1 MTTRRF
7 LQGLFVTVALC
18 LNATVGWAQT
28 TSVYVTGGGTSL
40 RNSGSFLEAYIPFN
54 WSYTSGVA
62 GNVGVEVPLKKSKI
76 FGLEGSYGF
85 SQNQLRL
92 TETDVS
98 PNVVTS
104 YGFRDSRFSGDLV
117 VHSPSTYRGIRPYF
131 AVGGEYDSYS
141 PTNSATTLAKTS
153 GFAKQYPAVVGTEG
167 AGGVNFG
174 GGLDLIGTRK
184 LGIRLDVRDHI
195 TSTPTLGLPFGSTL
209 ASKAYF
215 PVSGHAHD
223 IEYSIGIVYHFGRN
237 RASTPSSRAPSS
249 QAPSSQAASS
259 QAPPSQAPSSEAPPS
274 QAPPSRRRAT
284 DSFPTPF

>member
-7 LQGLFVTVALC
+7 LEGLFVTVALC
-18 LNATVGWAQT
+18 LSATVGWAQT

-54 WSYTSGVA
+54 WSYKSGVA

-98 PNVVTS
+98 PNAVTS

-141 PTNSATTLAKTS
+141 PTNSATTSAKTS

-195 TSTPTLGLPFGSTL
+195 TSTPNLGLPFGSSLT
-209 ASKAYF
+209 SKAYF
-215 PVSGHAHD
+215 PVSGSAHD
-223 IEYSIGIVYHFGRN
+223 IEYSIGIVYHFGREKPSPPETN
-237 RASTPSSRAPSS
+237 SPKPRTSSRPS
-249 QAPSSQAASS
+249 PSKG
-259 QAPPSQAPSSEAPPS
+259 PSYPS
-274 QAPPSRRRAT
+274 
-284 DSFPTPF
+284 PF